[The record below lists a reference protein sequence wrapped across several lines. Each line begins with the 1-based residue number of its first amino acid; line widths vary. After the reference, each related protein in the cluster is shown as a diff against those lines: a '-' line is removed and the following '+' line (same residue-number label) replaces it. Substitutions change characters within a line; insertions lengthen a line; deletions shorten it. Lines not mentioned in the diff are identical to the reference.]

1 MEPEIVVEYELQG
14 EAGHALSWGSKA
26 MPDLRIDYSGIPLP
40 ERGGTANRLLCASA
54 LYCFAS
60 TLTAALTA
68 RGVKSP
74 GIRGRAVSE
83 TVKDE
88 YQRIKLSKIR
98 IEVTV
103 SLEEKY
109 LPVLEKCIK
118 IMEKGCFITS
128 SLEKAVAFEYAIRH
142 SAGAN
147 ESITL
152 EAHRSPG

>member
-1 MEPEIVVEYELQG
+1 MEPEIVVEYERQG
-14 EAGHALSWGSKA
+14 ETVHALNWGSRA

-60 TLTAALTA
+60 TLAAALTA
-68 RGVKSP
+68 RGVKNP
-74 GIRGRAVSE
+74 GIQGRAVSE

-88 YQRIKLSKIR
+88 YQRVKLSKVK

-109 LPVLEKCIK
+109 LPVLEKCKK

-128 SLEKAVAFEYAIRH
+128 SLEKAIAFEYAIRN
-142 SAGAN
+142 S
-147 ESITL
+147 L
-152 EAHRSPG
+152 EKN